1 MEQFGK
7 IDFSQDWLNQVQTP
21 CYIVNETQLES
32 NLKVLKYV
40 QDKADCKIL
49 LAFKGF
55 AMWSLAPLISR
66 HLSGTSASSVNEALL
81 GKNEFK
87 GELHVYSPAYTSKD
101 MDAHVQMA
109 NHIVFNSVSQWNRFK
124 SQLAHHPNIKTALR
138 LNPEHSE
145 TDTPIYDP
153 SGQYSRLGVT
163 AKQFKSSLKDLQG
176 ISGLHFH
183 NLCELNSD
191 ALERTLAVVEEK
203 FGFWFS
209 NISWINF
216 GGGHHITR
224 PDYDIDRLI
233 KIIKRFKAKY
243 NIEVYLEPGE
253 AIGLN
258 TGVLVST
265 VEDVIHNDM
274 DIALLDTSASAHMP
288 DVLEMPYRP
297 YILNAADTGVKPFTF
312 RLGGNTCLAGDVIGD
327 YSFDAPLSVGDK
339 LVFGDMAHYTMVK
352 NTTFN
357 GVNLPS
363 IYIYNGESKQCR
375 LVKHFNY
382 EDYKSRLS

>member
-7 IDFSQDWLNQVQTP
+7 IEFSNKLLSNLQTP
-21 CYIVNETQLES
+21 CYVVNETQLEN
-32 NLKVLKYV
+32 NLKVLRYV
-40 QDKADCKIL
+40 QEQANCKIL

-55 AMWSLAPLISR
+55 AMWSLAPLISQY
-66 HLSGTSASSVNEALL
+66 LSGTSASSVNEAML

-87 GELHVYSPAYTSKD
+87 GELHVYSPAYSDKD
-101 MDAHVQMA
+101 IESHIKMA
-109 NHIVFNSVSQWNRFK
+109 NHIVFNSISQWIRFK
-124 SQLAHHPNIKTALR
+124 SKVASHSDIKIGLR
-138 LNPEHSE
+138 VNPEHSE

-153 SGQYSRLGVT
+153 SGKHSRLGVT
-163 AKQFKSSLKDLQG
+163 IDQFKNHLDDLEK

-191 ALERTLAVVEEK
+191 ALERTLAVIEKK

-209 NISWINF
+209 NLSWINF

-224 PDYDIDRLI
+224 PDYDLDRLI
-233 KIIKRFKAKY
+233 KIIKQFKSKY

-253 AIGLN
+253 AVGLN
-258 TGVLVST
+258 TGVLVSS
-265 VEDVIHNDM
+265 VEDVLYNDM
-274 DIALLDTSASAHMP
+274 HIAILDTSASAHMP

-297 YILNAADTGVKPFTF
+297 YILNAADPNEKEYTF

-327 YSFDAPLSVGDK
+327 YSFDTPLKVGDK

-357 GVNLPS
+357 GVGLPS
-363 IYIYNGESKQCR
+363 IYIYNGQNKQCR
-375 LVKHFNY
+375 LIKQFGYN
-382 EDYKSRLS
+382 DYRDRLS